1 MADCDLDLG
10 ARQHLRD
17 KIDVVLTNSFGFKGT
32 EGTLIFGRL

>member
-1 MADCDLDLG
+1 VPDSTCEM
-10 ARQHLRD
+10 